1 MQRVAKRRLV
11 IAKTLRLFNVSFA
24 LVAAGNVLPQ
34 PAPTSFQFTAHE
46 IETAKVN
53 ESGKRN
59 DQSSTECWSAA
70 SRPFDQATVITK
82 AEKQED
88 ADVAQCDPSFFDYV
102 EIIPGTGIVA
112 PNKVCLNSFVVSVGG
127 VLHYG
132 KRGRLQCSVGGQYLE
147 DTPTS
152 GENRSVRN
160 GTNVAAGMP
169 IVRSKLGGNVSIE
182 MPTIPLTLDLEQEN
196 RSLITISLPL
206 RALQYQ
212 IDRNVA
218 DLANSGLPGG
228 FSVKVQGSRFDAY
241 TPGSLAMGYYVDVDV
256 SGPIG
261 VRCEITAR
269 FAIPAASP
277 ETIRVQDLGVT
288 TNCRTGSLIGQLA
301 NLPKIIGDKVR
312 EAVGNSM
319 EKPLLSGGSYADW
332 SNDDPELAAF
342 LKPTLIQGSYC
353 PWRAEPGLCLRIGW
367 KNPLAISSRASKLL
381 AAAPLPTAPADRAK
395 AAASRDEF
403 KAYALQHNMWKA
415 PNGISFPSALRGSD
429 PDDGDMAIFGGI
441 LCRAG
446 EPQGCQLLRDAY
458 TSDGRFWRSPRRVH
472 EAETKDHA
480 TFSGDQLKGV
490 LHYFVATPD
499 VPRLRAF
506 LKYIRSQPT
515 QVPGPDL
522 VLESGYSVCPNFGP
536 NFTCMVGDDAWKVLG
551 LLATKYGMEAELPA
565 DLPAIETRYGFSYD
579 ALLWSAMLVN
589 ASYRLHLVANTIW
602 LLQSL
607 GETDARL
614 GQAAAILAARQPQ
627 NPFFAYL
634 HLGADK
640 RVQALADKLCV
651 APDTRSDFSD
661 WAWQRADVKE
671 AWKSSMVWDCVFIY
685 RLLAGDA
692 RVN

>member
-1 MQRVAKRRLV
+1 MSNLMQRVAKRRLV

-288 TNCRTGSLIGQLA
+288 TN
-301 NLPKIIGDKVR
+301 
-312 EAVGNSM
+312 
-319 EKPLLSGGSYADW
+319 
-332 SNDDPELAAF
+332 
-342 LKPTLIQGSYC
+342 
-353 PWRAEPGLCLRIGW
+353 
-367 KNPLAISSRASKLL
+367 
-381 AAAPLPTAPADRAK
+381 
-395 AAASRDEF
+395 
-403 KAYALQHNMWKA
+403 
-415 PNGISFPSALRGSD
+415 
-429 PDDGDMAIFGGI
+429 
-441 LCRAG
+441 
-446 EPQGCQLLRDAY
+446 
-458 TSDGRFWRSPRRVH
+458 
-472 EAETKDHA
+472 
-480 TFSGDQLKGV
+480 
-490 LHYFVATPD
+490 
-499 VPRLRAF
+499 
-506 LKYIRSQPT
+506 
-515 QVPGPDL
+515 
-522 VLESGYSVCPNFGP
+522 
-536 NFTCMVGDDAWKVLG
+536 
-551 LLATKYGMEAELPA
+551 
-565 DLPAIETRYGFSYD
+565 
-579 ALLWSAMLVN
+579 
-589 ASYRLHLVANTIW
+589 
-602 LLQSL
+602 
-607 GETDARL
+607 
-614 GQAAAILAARQPQ
+614 
-627 NPFFAYL
+627 
-634 HLGADK
+634 
-640 RVQALADKLCV
+640 
-651 APDTRSDFSD
+651 
-661 WAWQRADVKE
+661 
-671 AWKSSMVWDCVFIY
+671 
-685 RLLAGDA
+685 
-692 RVN
+692 